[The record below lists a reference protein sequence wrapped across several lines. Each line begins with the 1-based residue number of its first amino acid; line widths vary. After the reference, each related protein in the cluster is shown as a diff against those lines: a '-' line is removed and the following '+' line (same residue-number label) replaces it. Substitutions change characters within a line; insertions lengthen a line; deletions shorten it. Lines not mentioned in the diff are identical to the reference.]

1 MTPPPFMKTT
11 STTKANQ
18 LDGPTAQPGRASRF
32 ASAPACS
39 LSQVVWV
46 VSNSISGTDDH
57 LEFLSFSFSGTL
69 DGAGGLSR
77 YGAISRRAAKGAEP
91 QRRGK
96 RRRFFN
102 TKITENTKN
111 TKCKISL
118 RSLRPLHSLR

>member
-1 MTPPPFMKTT
+1 MNLLPQHSP
-11 STTKANQ
+11 ST
-18 LDGPTAQPGRASRF
+18 RY
-32 ASAPACS
+32 
-39 LSQVVWV
+39 VWGKDL
-46 VSNSISGTDDH
+46 SGTV
-57 LEFLSFSFSGTL
+57 

-111 TKCKISL
+111 TKC
-118 RSLRPLHSLR
+118 

>member
-1 MTPPPFMKTT
+1 MGSVTT
-11 STTKANQ
+11 IDEYAAEKRLRYKEVSPRNAPRRYHSFTYSGWSLLCETLTTDHFP
-18 LDGPTAQPGRASRF
+18 LTTYF
-32 ASAPACS
+32 
-39 LSQVVWV
+39 VWGKDL
-46 VSNSISGTDDH
+46 SGTV
-57 LEFLSFSFSGTL
+57 